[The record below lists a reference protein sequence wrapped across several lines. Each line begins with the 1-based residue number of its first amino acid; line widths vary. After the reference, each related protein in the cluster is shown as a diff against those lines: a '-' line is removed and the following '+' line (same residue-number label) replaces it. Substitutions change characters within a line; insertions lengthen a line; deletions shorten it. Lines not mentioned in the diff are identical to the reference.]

1 MSTTRKA
8 ARVAGLL
15 YVLMSIPGVWGL
27 IYVPSKLIVSGDSAA
42 TAHNILGAETLFRSG
57 IVANLLG
64 MAGFVWVALALYDL
78 LKRVHQMTALLMVIW
93 ISISVPIVFV
103 AEAHHLDIL
112 TILDPNGPAAAL
124 SDTGR
129 LAMMSL
135 SLRAYTNCILV
146 SEIFWG
152 LWLIPMGILIY
163 RSGFLPRFLGVLLFL
178 AAAGYLIE
186 CVSLLSPAYGK
197 AAQGIAAP
205 LRALELIIPLWLLIL
220 GAKEQP
226 LPG

>member
-15 YVLMSIPGVWGL
+15 YLLMSIPGVWGL
-27 IYVPSKLIVSGDSAA
+27 IYVPSKLIVSTDPAA
-42 TAHNILGAETLFRSG
+42 TARNIMAAETLFRSG
-57 IVANLLG
+57 VVANLLSQ
-64 MAGFVWVALALYDL
+64 AGFVWVALALYSL
-78 LKRVHQMTALLMVIW
+78 LKRVHQTTALLMVIW
-93 ISISVPIVFV
+93 ISISIPIVFV

-124 SDTGR
+124 SEQGR
-129 LAMMSL
+129 IAMMSL

-146 SEIFWG
+146 AEIFWG
-152 LWLIPMGILIY
+152 LWLIPMGVLIY

-178 AAAGYLIE
+178 AAAGYLVE
-186 CVSLLSPAYGK
+186 CVSILSPAYGK
-197 AAQGIAAP
+197 AFGGIAAP

-220 GAKEQP
+220 GAKDQP
-226 LPG
+226 FD